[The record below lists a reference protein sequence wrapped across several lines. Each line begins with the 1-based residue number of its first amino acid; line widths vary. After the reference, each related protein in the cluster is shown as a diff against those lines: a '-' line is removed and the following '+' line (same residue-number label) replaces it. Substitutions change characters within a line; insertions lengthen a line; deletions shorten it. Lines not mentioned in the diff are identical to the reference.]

1 MGAHG
6 AHTGSHCAQHPP
18 MHASTVAAG
27 KPPQSCGSHI
37 HDPVAKLKEELPLQ
51 RLREEVGLVVQSVN
65 VRHDNLT
72 VFDALA
78 HEEVTPCDVLGLLVM
93 LGIVGNIPTVLS
105 TPNQ

>member
-1 MGAHG
+1 MSAHS

-18 MHASTVAAG
+18 MHASAVAAG

-37 HDPVAKLKEELPLQ
+37 HDPISELKEELSLQ
-51 RLREEVGLVVQSVN
+51 RFREEVSLVVLSVDI
-65 VRHDNLT
+65 RHDDLT